1 MNREKKPNSFND
13 TSPSSRAWDHS
24 SNGDGAPLKGCWG
37 SVKVHRWD
45 TPHSMECM
53 GLYIVKY

>member
-24 SNGDGAPLKGCWG
+24 RCWGSVKRVLG